1 MTRSAARRNGDLTP
15 RSRPVV
21 NWDDDGS
28 LVEVYD
34 WAQQVAQD
42 AIDWYLTEKK
52 RKARWSRG
60 LRAAAAILTVLGGV
74 IPVAALT
81 AGRPELGNGGFI
93 MLALAAGCLAYDRF
107 FGYSSSWLR
116 YVAAATKLRAQL
128 NDFQL
133 SWLQETLPARHGPAP
148 GDPHSLIELVR
159 EFVRSLDETIR
170 QETDSWLV
178 EFHTRMAEQESKSTP
193 PQPPPTSANAEYGGF
208 GGARV

>member
-1 MTRSAARRNGDLTP
+1 MTRSAARRTGDLTA
-15 RSRPVV
+15 RSRSVP

-28 LVEVYD
+28 LAEVYD

-81 AGRPELGNGGFI
+81 AGRAELGNGGFI

-133 SWLQETLPARHGPAP
+133 SWLRETLPRPRGPAP
-148 GDPHSLIELVR
+148 DDVLIELVR
-159 EFVRSLDETIR
+159 EFVHALDETIR

-178 EFHTRMAEQESKSTP
+178 EFHTHMAEQESKATP
-193 PQPPPTSANAEYGGF
+193 PQLPPTSANAENGGF